1 MASSLLG
8 TGFFQPQARPGGVT
22 VATERLAEEIAPF
35 MQDYLERES
44 ALATLRSEG
53 LRDEETGEL
62 VLDPVTGEPV
72 DPGGYKA
79 FTGQTIADFTPEQLA
94 AQRGLAGIAGFDII
108 TDPETGERSVT
119 QTGTG
124 LAGTRFADAE
134 ALIRGQQEE
143 FTGDVAQRFMSPF
156 QQAVID
162 IEKREAQQKFEQDI
176 LPKVQAAAIQSG
188 SFGGSR
194 GALLEAEA
202 LRGQQ
207 QLLGDIQSKGLQAA
221 FTQGRQAFEAQKAR
235 ERGQAQALMG
245 LSPAETAQRTKEL
258 QGLERVGAAQQA
270 QTQTALDEAYKQFLE
285 EQAFPETVLDRMQA
299 AAFGFPALK
308 QEITQRPTTFGPS
321 PFQTL
326 ATNVGAIGTG
336 IGNLFGQL
344 GGKRAGRN
352 QGGVVSR
359 RDGGLVP
366 LVRRQQGSIGDDE
379 LGEDSVIQRRKQSLG
394 GGRAL
399 TPLSPRGAGLTN
411 VQRLQARRRQARAE
425 EDVARQNILEQQQ
438 QILDARKA
446 RADKAYQ
453 AKIDREQARRDPFG
467 IGLNTTALFRMLG
480 QASNVKDYQGPQG
493 AGIFEEGQKI
503 AAERMATD
511 EKLAAE
517 DALRREA
524 LQTAREDAELQTARE
539 EMLAKIAR
547 EKEDLATGITL
558 EELDIKRQKV
568 EAERRAALK
577 DSKKYMTASE
587 FNALRKEIG
596 LQEGLSWDEA
606 NQTIVL
612 PSGDSLDSK
621 KGFELSVRLLDSLK
635 GFTNKNSRDFQDSL
649 LITLKSKAD
658 NLLANYNVTSI
669 DTEGKEVT
677 ITKLTNKNLDDLANK
692 SPAQQEK
699 DLKKIVKSGGNPN
712 IQMSDIP
719 TIMKIIKIRSAK

>member
-94 AQRGLAGIAGFDII
+94 AQSGIAGLAGFDII

-162 IEKREAQQKFEQDI
+162 IEKREAQQKFEQDV

-207 QLLGDIQSKGLQAA
+207 QLLGDIQSKGLQSA
-221 FTQGRQAFEAQKAR
+221 FSQGQKAFEAQKAR
-235 ERGQAQALMG
+235 ERGQATALMG

-258 QGLERVGAAQQA
+258 QGLERVGASQQA
-270 QTQTALDEAYKQFLE
+270 QVQTALNEAYKQFLE
-285 EQAFPETVLDRMQA
+285 EQAFPETVLDRMQS
-299 AAFGFPALK
+299 AAFGFPALR
-308 QEITQRPTTFGPS
+308 QEVRQMPTTFGPS
-321 PFQTL
+321 PFQSL

-344 GGKRAGRN
+344 GGKKAKH
-352 QGGVVSR
+352 GGVVSR

-366 LVRRQQGSIGDDE
+366 LVRRQRGSIGDDE

-438 QILDARKA
+438 QILDARKE

-453 AKIDREQARRDPFG
+453 AKIDREQGRRDPLG

-517 DALRREA
+517 DALRQEA
-524 LQTAREDAELQTARE
+524 LQTAREDAGLQTSRE

-558 EELDIKRQKV
+558 EELDIKRI
-568 EAERRAALK
+568 ESETRRRAALK
-577 DSKKYMTASE
+577 DSKKYMSASE

-658 NLLANYNVTSI
+658 NLLANYNVPSI
-669 DTEGKEVT
+669 DTEGKEVS
-677 ITKLTNKNLDDLANK
+677 ITKLTNKNLDDLADK
-692 SPAQQEK
+692 SPAQQEE
-699 DLKKIVKSGGNPN
+699 DLKEIVKSGGNPN
-712 IQMSDIP
+712 LQMSDIP
-719 TIMKIIKIRSAK
+719 TIMKIIKIRSVK

>member
-94 AQRGLAGIAGFDII
+94 AQSGIAGLAGFDII

-162 IEKREAQQKFEQDI
+162 IEKREAQQKFEQDV

-207 QLLGDIQSKGLQAA
+207 QLLGDIQSKGLQSA
-221 FTQGRQAFEAQKAR
+221 FSQGQKAFEAQKAR
-235 ERGQAQALMG
+235 ERGQATALMG

-258 QGLERVGAAQQA
+258 QGLERVGASQQA
-270 QTQTALDEAYKQFLE
+270 QVQTALNEAYKQFLE
-285 EQAFPETVLDRMQA
+285 EQAFPETVLDRMQS
-299 AAFGFPALK
+299 AAFGFPALR
-308 QEITQRPTTFGPS
+308 QEVRQMPTTFGPS
-321 PFQTL
+321 PFQSL

-344 GGKRAGRN
+344 GGKKAKH
-352 QGGVVSR
+352 GGVVSR

-366 LVRRQQGSIGDDE
+366 LVRRQRGSVGNDE
-379 LGEDSVIQRRKQSLG
+379 LG

-438 QILDARKA
+438 QISKARKK
-446 RADKAYQ
+446 RAEEAYQ
-453 AKIDREQARRDPFG
+453 AKIDREQGRRDPFG

-480 QASNVKDYQGPQG
+480 QASNVKDYQGPQL
-493 AGIFEEGQKI
+493 AGIGQEAEKI

-517 DALRREA
+517 DALRQEA
-524 LQTAREDAELQTARE
+524 LQTAREDAGLQTSRE

-558 EELDIKRQKV
+558 EELDIKRI
-568 EAERRAALK
+568 ESETRRRAALK
-577 DSKKYMTASE
+577 DSKKYMSASE

-658 NLLANYNVTSI
+658 NLLANYNVPSI
-669 DTEGKEVT
+669 DTEGKEVS
-677 ITKLTNKNLDDLANK
+677 ITKLTNENLDDLANK
-692 SPAQQEK
+692 SPAKQEE
-699 DLKKIVKSGGNPN
+699 DLKEIVKSGGNPN
-712 IQMSDIP
+712 LQMSDIP
-719 TIMKIIKIRSAK
+719 TIMKIIKIRSVK

>member
-62 VLDPVTGEPV
+62 ILDPVTGEPV

-79 FTGQTIADFTPEQLA
+79 YTGQTIADFTPEQLA
-94 AQRGLAGIAGFDII
+94 AQRGLAGLAGFDII

-162 IEKREAQQKFEQDI
+162 IEKREAQQKFEQDV

-221 FTQGRQAFEAQKAR
+221 FSQGQKAFEAQKAR

-245 LSPAETAQRTKEL
+245 LSPQETAQRTKEL
-258 QGLERVGAAQQA
+258 QGLERIGAAQQA

-285 EQAFPETVLDRMQA
+285 EQAFPETVLDRMQS
-299 AAFGFPALK
+299 AAFGFPALR
-308 QEITQRPTTFGPS
+308 QTVTQRPTTFGPS

-366 LVRRQQGSIGDDE
+366 LVRRQMSGDTSPSFEEMQEMGLNPIRIDE
-379 LGEDSVIQRRKQSLG
+379 TSSPSLEEFYENLGERRSK
-394 GGRAL
+394 RE
-399 TPLSPRGAGLTN
+399 
-411 VQRLQARRRQARAE
+411 RQARAIAARRQAQLKDRAKRAE
-425 EDVARQNILEQQQ
+425 ALDQSARERFDRQNS
-438 QILDARKA
+438 
-446 RADKAYQ
+446 
-453 AKIDREQARRDPFG
+453 PMM
-467 IGLNTTALFRMLG
+467 NLFRMLS
-480 QASNVKDYQGPQG
+480 QASNVKDPRGPQL
-493 AGIFEEGQKI
+493 AGIGREASVI
-503 AAERMATD
+503 AAERKAKENELATQAAARKEALLTAGED
-511 EKLAAE
+511 SEIAAMERMLERGEKDTAQDIVILDKLATNAINALKNKTSVTANE
-517 DALRREA
+517 LKRLALYKNDGPTIDAITSQA
-524 LQTAREDAELQTARE
+524 LQSQNIGGMFKEGKLYALDGKTPLQGEELGKAQKVMARAFRIYAKALKQVGGNQTAA
-539 EMLAKIAR
+539 LSIAVSSFPDSN
-547 EKEDLATGITL
+547 KT
-558 EELDIKRQKV
+558 K
-568 EAERRAALK
+568 K
-577 DSKKYMTASE
+577 DSGGS
-587 FNALRKEIG
+587 G
-596 LQEGLSWDEA
+596 EG
-606 NQTIVL
+606 
-612 PSGDSLDSK
+612 SGDSGGSNTNVK
-621 KGFELSVRLLDSLK
+621 PKQKPGRTPPKGTTPRTPPKSTVDK
-635 GFTNKNSRDFQDSL
+635 TQPITN
-649 LITLKSKAD
+649 
-658 NLLANYNVTSI
+658 
-669 DTEGKEVT
+669 
-677 ITKLTNKNLDDLANK
+677 
-692 SPAQQEK
+692 
-699 DLKKIVKSGGNPN
+699 
-712 IQMSDIP
+712 
-719 TIMKIIKIRSAK
+719 

>member
-79 FTGQTIADFTPEQLA
+79 YTGQTIADFTPEQLA
-94 AQRGLAGIAGFDII
+94 AQRGLAGLAGFDII

-162 IEKREAQQKFEQDI
+162 IEKREAQQKFEQDV

-221 FTQGRQAFEAQKAR
+221 FSQGQKAFEAQKAR
-235 ERGQAQALMG
+235 ERGQAQALIG

-285 EQAFPETVLDRMQA
+285 EQAFPETVLDRMQS
-299 AAFGFPALK
+299 AAFGFPALR
-308 QEITQRPTTFGPS
+308 QEVRQSPTTFGPS

-366 LVRRQQGSIGDDE
+366 LVRRQRGSIGDDE
-379 LGEDSVIQRRKQSLG
+379 LGEDGVIQRRKQNLG

-480 QASNVKDYQGPQG
+480 QASNVKDPRGPQF
-493 AGIFEEGQKI
+493 AGIGEEAAKI

-517 DALRREA
+517 AALRREA
-524 LQTAREDAELQTARE
+524 LQTAREDAELQTAKE

-558 EELDIKRQKV
+558 EELDIKRKKA
-568 EAERRAALK
+568 EAERLAALK
-577 DSKKYMTASE
+577 DKAKYMSASE
-587 FNALRKEIG
+587 FNALKGSIAETM
-596 LQEGLSWDEA
+596 GLSYNDKDGTIMLPN
-606 NQTIVL
+606 NQ
-612 PSGDSLDSK
+612 PLDTVT
-621 KGFELSVRLLDSLK
+621 GFKLATRLLDALD
-635 GFTNKNSRDFQDSL
+635 GFKNKNADDFKRSITRQLKDTAPDILSKYNSVEGVTAKGKLGPAKIKL
-649 LITLKSKAD
+649 LVGMSPTDRRKNLENMISDKSK
-658 NLLANYNVTSI
+658 
-669 DTEGKEVT
+669 
-677 ITKLTNKNLDDLANK
+677 
-692 SPAQQEK
+692 
-699 DLKKIVKSGGNPN
+699 KKGIKAGFSTTDIPN
-712 IQMSDIP
+712 ILRVIDILS
-719 TIMKIIKIRSAK
+719 K

>member
-94 AQRGLAGIAGFDII
+94 AQRGLAGLAGFDII

-124 LAGTRFADAE
+124 LSGTRFADAE

-162 IEKREAQQKFEQDI
+162 IEKREAQQKFEQDV

-207 QLLGDIQSKGLQAA
+207 QLLGDIQSKGLQSA
-221 FTQGRQAFEAQKAR
+221 FSQGQKAFEAQKAR
-235 ERGQAQALMG
+235 ERGQAQALIG
-245 LSPAETAQRTKEL
+245 LSPAETAQRTREL
-258 QGLERVGAAQQA
+258 QGLERVGVAQQA
-270 QTQTALDEAYKQFLE
+270 QTQTALDEAYQQFLE
-285 EQAFPETVLDRMQA
+285 EQAFPETVLDRMQS
-299 AAFGFPALK
+299 AAFGFPALRSRV
-308 QEITQRPTTFGPS
+308 TQNPTTFGPS

-344 GGKRAGRN
+344 GGKKAKH
-352 QGGVVSR
+352 GGVVSR

-366 LVRRQQGSIGDDE
+366 LVRRQRGSIGDDE
-379 LGEDSVIQRRKQSLG
+379 LG

-438 QILDARKA
+438 QILDARKD

-517 DALRREA
+517 DAIRREA
-524 LQTAREDAELQTARE
+524 LQTAREDAGLQPARE

-649 LITLKSKAD
+649 LITLKSKVD
-658 NLLANYNVTSI
+658 NLLANYNMPNI

-692 SPAQQEK
+692 SPAQQEE
-699 DLKKIVKSGGNPN
+699 DLKEIVESGDNPN
-712 IQMSDIP
+712 LQMSDIP
-719 TIMKIIKIRSAK
+719 TIMKIIKIRSVK

>member
-94 AQRGLAGIAGFDII
+94 AQRGLAGIAGFDIV

-162 IEKREAQQKFEQDI
+162 IEKREAQQKFEQDV
-176 LPKVQAAAIQSG
+176 LPKLQSAAIQSG

-221 FTQGRQAFEAQKAR
+221 FSQGQKAFEAQKAR
-235 ERGQAQALMG
+235 ERGQAQALIG
-245 LSPAETAQRTKEL
+245 LSPAETGQRTKEL

-270 QTQTALDEAYKQFLE
+270 QVQTALDEAYKQFLE
-285 EQAFPETVLDRMQA
+285 EQAFPETVLDRMQS
-299 AAFGFPALK
+299 AAFGFPALR
-308 QEITQRPTTFGPS
+308 QEVRQMPTTFGPS
-321 PFQTL
+321 PFATL
-326 ATNVGAIGTG
+326 ASGVGSVGTG

-344 GGKRAGRN
+344 GGKKAKH
-352 QGGVVSR
+352 GGVVSR

-366 LVRRQQGSIGDDE
+366 LVRKQFGNVVYE
-379 LGEDSVIQRRKQSLG
+379 GEPSDPRIPTTEDTPQNKLL
-394 GGRAL
+394 AL
-399 TPLSPRGAGLTN
+399 
-411 VQRLQARRRQARAE
+411 LQARKTARDRAAIQREALRKKQAETIADRKARLEDRSSPAIRFFQGMRRLADMPKSGDYRDLGMFGGLNLPAASEEIEDRTQALQKEYRTLEERDEDLQIAAMQADIDRMEQQAE
-425 EDVARQNILEQQQ
+425 EDIKDEERLQQFNIKERTIDLAELTQKTNEELKRQELDILSDSELNKLTIARLER
-438 QILDARKA
+438 ARKNIK
-446 RADKAYQ
+446 DKKEYDLKVTRLGVEIGKLKQSIGEAQ
-453 AKIDREQARRDPFG
+453 AKI
-467 IGLNTTALFRMLG
+467 LN
-480 QASNVKDYQGPQG
+480 SKD
-493 AGIFEEGQKI
+493 F
-503 AAERMATD
+503 
-511 EKLAAE
+511 
-517 DALRREA
+517 
-524 LQTAREDAELQTARE
+524 
-539 EMLAKIAR
+539 
-547 EKEDLATGITL
+547 
-558 EELDIKRQKV
+558 
-568 EAERRAALK
+568 K
-577 DSKKYMTASE
+577 D
-587 FNALRKEIG
+587 
-596 LQEGLSWDEA
+596 
-606 NQTIVL
+606 
-612 PSGDSLDSK
+612 
-621 KGFELSVRLLDSLK
+621 
-635 GFTNKNSRDFQDSL
+635 
-649 LITLKSKAD
+649 
-658 NLLANYNVTSI
+658 LLANGEFRLAEEAARRAGI
-669 DTEGKEVT
+669 DVDTLNYLRNILTQENKTKVQSASQTPPPTDPVDMEKT
-677 ITKLTNKNLDDLANK
+677 IRNLEE
-692 SPAQQEK
+692 Q
-699 DLKKIVKSGGNPN
+699 
-712 IQMSDIP
+712 
-719 TIMKIIKIRSAK
+719 AKRLRK